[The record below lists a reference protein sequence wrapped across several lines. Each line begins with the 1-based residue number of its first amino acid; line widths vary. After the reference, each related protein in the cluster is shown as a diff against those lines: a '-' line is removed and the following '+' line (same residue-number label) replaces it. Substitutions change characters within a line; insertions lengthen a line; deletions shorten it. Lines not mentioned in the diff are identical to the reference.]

1 MKIGLDFV
9 KTKRQTCLQR
19 NKKKKTVVKFE
30 EIRQGML
37 YEEFYIVT
45 F

>member
-1 MKIGLDFV
+1 MKLGLDFEKQKDRHV
-9 KTKRQTCLQR
+9 YKDI
-19 NKKKKTVVKFE
+19 KKKTVVKFE
-30 EIRQGML
+30 EIHQGML

>member
-1 MKIGLDFV
+1 MKLGLDFEKQKDRHV
-9 KTKRQTCLQR
+9 YKDI
-19 NKKKKTVVKFE
+19 KKIVVKFE
-30 EIRQGML
+30 EIHQGML

>member
-1 MKIGLDFV
+1 MKLGLDFEKQKDRHV
-9 KTKRQTCLQR
+9 CKDI
-19 NKKKKTVVKFE
+19 KKPVFKFE
-30 EIRQGML
+30 EIHQGML

>member
-1 MKIGLDFV
+1 MQIGLDLFL
-9 KTKRQTCLQR
+9 KNKKIDMSA
-19 NKKKKTVVKFE
+19 KKKKTVVKFE
-30 EIRQGML
+30 EIHQGML